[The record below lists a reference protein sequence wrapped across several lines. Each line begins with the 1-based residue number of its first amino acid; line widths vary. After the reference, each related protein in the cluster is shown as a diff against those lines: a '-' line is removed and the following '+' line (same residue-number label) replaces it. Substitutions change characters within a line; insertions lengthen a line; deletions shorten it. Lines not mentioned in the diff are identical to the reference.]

1 MARINGWIGQ
11 LGRRVTMLMRRDKFD
26 SDMDEEL
33 RLHRELKQR
42 ELEANGVDAEEARY
56 MARREMG
63 NSLRLR
69 EESRDA
75 WGWNW
80 LEHLFQ
86 DARLALRT
94 LRKNPGFTTVAVVTL
109 ALGIGANTAVF
120 TLVHAVLLASLPVKN
135 PSELYSLGDTKAC
148 CDTTDFGDIRNNFAM
163 YSYPLYKQLRDNTPE
178 FSDLAAFQTTPVN
191 LSCAA

>member
-1 MARINGWIGQ
+1 MAGINGWISE
-11 LGRRVTMLMRRDKFD
+11 LGRRVSMLARREKFD

-33 RLHRELKQR
+33 RLHRELKQQ
-42 ELEANGVDAEEARY
+42 ELRANGVDAEEARY
-56 MARREMG
+56 IARKEMG

-80 LEHLFQ
+80 LDYFFQ

-94 LRKNPGFTTVAVVTL
+94 LRKNPGFTIVAVMTL

-120 TLVHAVLLASLPVKN
+120 TLVHAVLLKSLPVKN

-163 YSYPLYKQLRDNTPE
+163 YSCPLYKQLRDNTAE
-178 FSDLAAFQTTPVN
+178 FSDLAVFQTAPVN
-191 LSCAA
+191 LS